1 MRKLILTY
9 PNTFLLLLGGLLTT
23 FALIISGLIPIPIPH
38 FKDYFPFMGTILIVL
53 ATWVMY
59 RMEKRDLSALGFD
72 LQRRNFL
79 FLPLGFLLGAVAFIL
94 GFYATVLLLGRHLQ
108 FNHRVDYRGMLW
120 NLYWILPA
128 AAVQEFLVRGYCFK
142 KMVEMRGA
150 VTGIIVFGL
159 IFISTHDFWNGNL
172 IQILIYS
179 LTLFIGHLLFA
190 TALLR
195 SGTIYFAIG
204 LHWGNNFANSNL
216 FTESSS
222 STSLFFIDNPSQ
234 SSIGLLL
241 YLLVFLTANSG
252 FILLTAGIWKWK
264 PGARAEQQPQTN

>member
-1 MRKLILTY
+1 
-9 PNTFLLLLGGLLTT
+9 
-23 FALIISGLIPIPIPH
+23 
-38 FKDYFPFMGTILIVL
+38 L

-59 RMEKRDLSALGFD
+59 RMEKRNLSALGFD
-72 LQRRNFL
+72 LQRRNLL
-79 FLPLGFLLGAVAFIL
+79 FLPLGFLLGAVTYII
-94 GFYATVLLLGRHLQ
+94 GFYATVLLLGRHLRFNQQ
-108 FNHRVDYRGMLW
+108 FDYRGMLW
-120 NLYWILPA
+120 NLYWVLPA

-222 STSLFFIDNPSQ
+222 STSLFFIDNPSL